1 MQNINPA
8 PSQNNYNQPLVGN
21 SNPNLQIPNV
31 QTPNPQTPNS
41 QTPVAP
47 PPIPVIRETIKVSKA
62 SDASNTSN
70 KLWIIFLVLVAI
82 LVGFWLGYFTN
93 DYFYKTA
100 EKERQALQS
109 AIDYQT
115 EDYLIPESDLIE
127 VEKSYINFRG
137 EWSYIGDALNFT
149 SDQECVA
156 DEIVML
162 TAIDDDFVTIE
173 IKHPVLQEETGE
185 YVMEVGEYQVRGQE
199 CLVAESSCV
208 GTNIDRCF
216 SLENIDGVWHLDYNL
231 IENTTLEGTEV
242 VEVGEAA
249 EVVVPVQTAAPVEAE
264 I

>member
-8 PSQNNYNQPLVGN
+8 PAQNNYNQPLVGN
-21 SNPNLQIPNV
+21 NNPNLQ
-31 QTPNPQTPNS
+31 TPSSQIPNS
-41 QTPVAP
+41 QAPIAP
-47 PPIPVIRETIKVSKA
+47 PPTPVLRETIKVSKA
-62 SDASNTSN
+62 SDAGNASN
-70 KLWIIFLVLVAI
+70 KLWIIFLVLVAM

-93 DYFYKTA
+93 DYFYQMA
-100 EKERQALQS
+100 EKERQELQS
-109 AIDYQT
+109 AIDNQT
-115 EDYLIPESDLIE
+115 EDYLVQDPDPIE

-137 EWSYIGDALNFT
+137 EWNYIGDALNFT

-162 TAIDDDFVTIE
+162 TAIDDDFVSIE

-185 YVMEVGEYQVRGQE
+185 YVMEVGEYQVRAQE
-199 CLVAESSCV
+199 CLVAESSCL
-208 GTNIDRCF
+208 GTSIDRCF

-231 IENTTLEGTEV
+231 IDNATLDQAEI
-242 VEVGEAA
+242 VEVDEAA

>member
-8 PSQNNYNQPLVGN
+8 PAQNNYNQPLVGN
-21 SNPNLQIPNV
+21 SNPNLQ
-31 QTPNPQTPNS
+31 TPDPQTPNS
-41 QTPVAP
+41 QTPNSQAPVAP
-47 PPIPVIRETIKVSKA
+47 PPTPVLRETIKVSKA
-62 SDASNTSN
+62 SDAGNASN
-70 KLWIIFLVLVAI
+70 KLWIIFLVLVAM

-93 DYFYKTA
+93 DYFYQMA
-100 EKERQALQS
+100 EKEGQELQS

-115 EDYLIPESDLIE
+115 EDYSVQDPDPIE

-137 EWSYIGDALNFT
+137 EWNYIGDALNFT

-162 TAIDDDFVTIE
+162 TAIDDDFVSIE

-185 YVMEVGEYQVRGQE
+185 YVMEVGEYQVRAQE

-231 IENTTLEGTEV
+231 IENTALEGAEV
-242 VEVGEAA
+242 DEAA
-249 EVVVPVQTAAPVEAE
+249 EVVVPVETVESVEAE